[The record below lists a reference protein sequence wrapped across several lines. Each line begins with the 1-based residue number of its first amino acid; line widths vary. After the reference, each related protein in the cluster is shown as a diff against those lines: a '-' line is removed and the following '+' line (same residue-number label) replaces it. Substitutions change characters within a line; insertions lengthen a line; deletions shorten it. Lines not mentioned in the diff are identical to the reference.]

1 MTDIYFFSGCPWSSL
16 LCGLSLVVVSMGYFS
31 LRYAGFSLQLFLC
44 CRAQALVYEGSAP
57 VAHYVAELPSSMW
70 GLPGPGIEPTSPNWQ
85 ADSLKPTLK
94 VSFSQKAGEDTA
106 NLREQSMAEP
116 YSKSRLSA
124 QMSGGR
130 GTCSFA
136 HPLPGSPRAVAP
148 APGRPVSHSFAAVAT
163 PGSWHLAFEKVCIFP
178 LPESRR
184 EP

>member
-1 MTDIYFFSGCPWSSL
+1 MTDIFFFFSDCPWSSL

-106 NLREQSMAEP
+106 NLREQSMEEP

-124 QMSGGR
+124 LRAGGGGTMFFCTPTSRLPQGCSTCPWQACLPLICSCGDPRQLASG
-130 GTCSFA
+130 
-136 HPLPGSPRAVAP
+136 L
-148 APGRPVSHSFAAVAT
+148 
-163 PGSWHLAFEKVCIFP
+163 
-178 LPESRR
+178 
-184 EP
+184 